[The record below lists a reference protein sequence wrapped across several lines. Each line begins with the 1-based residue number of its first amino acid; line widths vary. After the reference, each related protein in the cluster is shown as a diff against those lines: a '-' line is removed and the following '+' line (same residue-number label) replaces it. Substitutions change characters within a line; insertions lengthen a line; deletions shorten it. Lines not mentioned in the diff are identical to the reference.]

1 MKDIDEITKDSYYM
15 FSGQGIPS
23 LYTKIAPALEDIR
36 LFNRTHEAN
45 KIEHFVVCLDTDY
58 YGSENQTYFRVSQEL
73 IKNGVGDIE
82 FSIILQTM
90 CIETWFLGNRK
101 DFPQDYDEDF
111 KGFVDYYNVSTEDP
125 EAMREPEEESSIG
138 SYSKKYLKKML
149 NQRGETYSV
158 SKVNAVTTKEYIV
171 GMEERLINTEHI
183 KSYKNFRN
191 FIDTL

>member
-1 MKDIDEITKDSYYM
+1 ME
-15 FSGQGIPS
+15 GQ
-23 LYTKIAPALEDIR
+23 K
-36 LFNRTHEAN
+36 
-45 KIEHFVVCLDTDY
+45 
-58 YGSENQTYFRVSQEL
+58 
-73 IKNGVGDIE
+73 KN
-82 FSIILQTM
+82 
-90 CIETWFLGNRK
+90 
-101 DFPQDYDEDF
+101 EDF

-158 SKVNAVTTKEYIV
+158 SKVNAVTTKEYIE
-171 GMEERLINTEHI
+171 GMEERLINTKHI